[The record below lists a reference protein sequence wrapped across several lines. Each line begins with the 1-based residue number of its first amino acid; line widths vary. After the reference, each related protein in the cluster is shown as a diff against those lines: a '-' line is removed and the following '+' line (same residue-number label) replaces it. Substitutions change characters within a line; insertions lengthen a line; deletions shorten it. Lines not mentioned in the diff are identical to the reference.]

1 MSQFT
6 LPKHYKKK
14 TVRKKTKEKKCKKKN
29 SFIYLISFLLSF
41 SISNSHLL
49 LSSNSYS
56 KNDKFSVIKLFVSL
70 SLKIFTLL

>member
-29 SFIYLISFLLSF
+29 TFIYLISFLLSF

-49 LSSNSYS
+49 LSSKSYS